1 MIVFAT
7 MGSAPLGADR
17 MALLEVGQ
25 EHVLLSFFD
34 YGHAYVDFPSL
45 IINLENKFHDHLDQ
59 QRSAAQDARPR

>member
-25 EHVLLSFFD
+25 AAVMLSFFD

-45 IINLENKFHDHLDQ
+45 LINLENKFNDHLDQ
-59 QRSAAQDARPR
+59 QRSAAQGTGAR